1 MAVKNYCVNACKT
14 MFTEYPD
21 VVGIK
26 EICGM
31 LGIGRDKAYQLV
43 NKGELIKIPCSR
55 SIKVPKV
62 SVIEYVLRCI

>member
-1 MAVKNYCVNACKT
+1 MAVKFQSVNACKS

-26 EICGM
+26 EVCKM

-43 NKGELIKIPCSR
+43 NTGELMKIPCSR
-55 SIKVPKV
+55 S
-62 SVIEYVLRCI
+62 